1 MADDDPSVPIEVEV
15 VTAEVALGNAA
26 RLLYNAEVV
35 TDLKLMERL
44 EKLADS
50 WIAIAQALMQREA

>member
-1 MADDDPSVPIEVEV
+1 MADEEPCAPVEVEV
-15 VTAEVALGNAA
+15 ITAEVALANAA
-26 RLLYNAEVV
+26 RLLYNAELI

-50 WIAIAQALMQREA
+50 WIVIAQALMQREA